1 MKVPLQGAS
10 GDLAYL
16 EELGERL
23 AERVQAAAVG
33 VFDGDLIGEDLGV
46 IYLYGRTP
54 TASGRRSGR
63 APRRFASRRD
73 VRRQAAQPARRAG
86 NAPLRSQKAG
96 MVHARVKPVSDCHKD
111 RSVGP
116 PGRRGSGLS
125 AVKPAVEKLVGE
137 DRDVPSNPA
146 PCGHARRLATH
157 ASAFSTDRSRPP
169 KPKLNANWRR
179 AVAAPTGGAQ
189 RPGYAPAASRPGTT
203 HYDCST
209 GGPTRCPSSGR
220 RRRTGRT
227 SVG

>member
-1 MKVPLQGAS
+1 VLS
-10 GDLAYL
+10 
-16 EELGERL
+16 
-23 AERVQAAAVG
+23 
-33 VFDGDLIGEDLGV
+33 
-46 IYLYGRTP
+46 TC
-54 TASGRRSGR
+54 TAGRRPPLAGDRGVLRAASLPAGTYVVR
-63 APRRFASRRD
+63 QHSPPDELETRHCAPRKLGWCMRASSPSPT
-73 VRRQAAQPARRAG
+73 VTKIARS
-86 NAPLRSQKAG
+86 AP
-96 MVHARVKPVSDCHKD
+96 RV
-111 RSVGP
+111 G
-116 PGRRGSGLS
+116 GGSGLS